1 MALPKGGGGS
11 DPFQDFLLDL
21 TWYDMIGSDRK
32 QNIKKQILSRT
43 VSNLFWTFFFIIFP
57 TLRWESPRSTFIP
70 YSEEQTN
77 KIMNTELPSPTYST
91 SLPSLSLLFH
101 YLAFISIIRC
111 SISLPTPHP
120 KHWHLR
126 TWIHDNLCNTGQYLQ
141 LLQCFKVILQI
152 TQAFPMQALPVISL
166 ATKYIKCSVCWSF
179 WTACWLKDFGTQNFR
194 KEKMLKTIAGSD
206 GSRKRWKG
214 GRRD

>member
-1 MALPKGGGGS
+1 MLMWRLSTDGRTDARNVK
-11 DPFQDFLLDL
+11 
-21 TWYDMIGSDRK
+21 IGLEFWNR
-32 QNIKKQILSRT
+32 IRKKQILSWYRLKL
-43 VSNLFWTFFFIIFP
+43 VLDLFLHNFFNSEM
-57 TLRWESPRSTFIP
+57 RKPRSTFIP

-141 LLQCFKVILQI
+141 LFKVILQI